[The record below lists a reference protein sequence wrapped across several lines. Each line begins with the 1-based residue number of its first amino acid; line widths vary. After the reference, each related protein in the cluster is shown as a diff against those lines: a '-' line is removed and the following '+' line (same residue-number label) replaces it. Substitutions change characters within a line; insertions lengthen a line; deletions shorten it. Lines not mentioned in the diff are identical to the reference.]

1 MKEINTHQALE
12 TKIRIYES
20 WFLKELSD
28 YFEKHKKDYRTK
40 NDFYVSL
47 IRVGLETEKIRDE
60 NYADYN
66 GKLQSISD
74 KLTEFSQ
81 KLDNTNGA
89 NNSLIRD
96 LIIQQNIYEK
106 LLSRVYNL
114 CFALNN
120 ECSLNPDYVRAGMYD
135 DLPETLEEYKR
146 YWEENRK

>member
-1 MKEINTHQALE
+1 MQFIKYKNYKKPIISERRKIESNKCNFRYPYLNIEEQNKMKGGIMKKINTYQVLE

-60 NYADYN
+60 NFADYN

-96 LIIQQNIYEK
+96 
-106 LLSRVYNL
+106 
-114 CFALNN
+114 
-120 ECSLNPDYVRAGMYD
+120 
-135 DLPETLEEYKR
+135 
-146 YWEENRK
+146 

>member
-1 MKEINTHQALE
+1 MKEINTHQVLE
-12 TKIRIYES
+12 TKIRIYER

-28 YFEKHKKDYRTK
+28 YFEKHKKDYQTK

-60 NYADYN
+60 NFADYN

-81 KLDNTNGA
+81 KLDKTNGA
-89 NNSLIRD
+89 NTSLIRD
-96 LIIQQNIYEK
+96 LIVQQNIYEK

-114 CFALNN
+114 CLAQNN
-120 ECSLNPDYVRAGMYD
+120 DCSLNPDYVRAGMYD

-146 YWEENRK
+146 YWEENSK